1 MCWHLQTVSV
11 AICALGLSVI
21 EEPRD
26 SSVPPLLSCLLQDLE
41 EWECT
46 AGGVLL
52 KIAPDYCTHSYAC
65 AILSRRRVL
74 MSYVDGLQ
82 PARHVRGA
90 SHSR

>member
-1 MCWHLQTVSV
+1 MCRHLQTVSV

-52 KIAPDYCTHSYAC
+52 KIAPDYCAPHAC
-65 AILSRRRVL
+65 
-74 MSYVDGLQ
+74 
-82 PARHVRGA
+82 VRYTLADA
-90 SHSR
+90 S